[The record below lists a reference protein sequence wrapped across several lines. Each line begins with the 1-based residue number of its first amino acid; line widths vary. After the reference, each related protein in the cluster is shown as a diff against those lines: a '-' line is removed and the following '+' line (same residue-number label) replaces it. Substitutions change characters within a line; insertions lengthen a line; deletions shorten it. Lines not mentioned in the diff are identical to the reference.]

1 MEWMIL
7 PLKRCWEF
15 DGRSR
20 RKEYWMFFAGYLLA
34 VMVAGFLGG
43 LLHLHMTLVYLVMLV
58 LAIPSISLQVRR
70 FHDRNMSGWFVLLN
84 AIPYLGG
91 LIVLVF
97 MALPGNVGPNDYGH
111 DPKVE
116 VDGDLADIFGG

>member
-7 PLKRCWEF
+7 PLKRCWDF

-20 RKEYWMFFAGYLLA
+20 RKEYWMFFVGYLLA

-43 LLHLHMTLVYLVMLV
+43 FFHLHMTLVYLVMLM

-84 AIPYLGG
+84 AIPYVGG

-116 VDGDLADIFGG
+116 VDSDLADIFGG